1 MATVSPE
8 NTWSYTLN
16 LPHDPHSARIARTT
30 LRSVL
35 VSHDRDE
42 LVDDALLL
50 TSELVTNA
58 YRYSDGPVELRVRH
72 AWEAGIRITVW
83 DTNPLV
89 PAPFDTPPGS
99 GGIDVPADGT
109 YGRGLLIVRLCADN
123 WGSQTFGGPA
133 SGAEFRGKLL
143 WCEIGAKSPVAQLAA

>member
-8 NTWSYTLN
+8 NPWSYTLN

-35 VSHDRDE
+35 ACHDREE
-42 LVDDALLL
+42 LVDDAVLL

-72 AWEAGIRITVW
+72 AWEAGVRITVW
-83 DTNPLV
+83 DSNPVV
-89 PAPFDTPPGS
+89 PAAFATPPGA
-99 GGIDVPADGT
+99 GKGVPDAGDT
-109 YGRGLLIVRLCADN
+109 YGRGLVIVRLCADN
-123 WGSQTFGGPA
+123 WGAQTFGGPA
-133 SGAEFRGKLL
+133 SGAGFRGKLL
-143 WCEIGAKSPVAQLAA
+143 WCEIGAKSPVARLAA